1 MSLKRLARLV
11 RVRKLVE
18 QAKSAEL
25 AEHQSSLSAARQALD
40 DTQEELCAVDFQQR
54 LSAPTAEQLTMAAA
68 YQGRLEKQAAEQIDD
83 VVECARSVEAGRSA
97 VREVWQE
104 RRLMEEVHDRAS
116 ERERAEAESVDRRK
130 QDDLALGAFA
140 RRQKGETR

>member
-1 MSLKRLARLV
+1 MSVKRLARLV

-18 QAKSAEL
+18 QSKSSEL
-25 AEHQSSLSAARQALD
+25 VERQTLLSDARKALD

-54 LSAPTAEQLTMAAA
+54 LSSPTAEQLEMAAV
-68 YQGRLEKQAAEQIDD
+68 YQGHLEQEAARQVDQ
-83 VVECARSVEAGRSA
+83 VVERARSVEEGRNE
-97 VREVWQE
+97 VREVWRE

-116 ERERAEAESVDRRK
+116 EKERAEAESVDRRK

-140 RRQKGETR
+140 RRQRGESS